1 MSRKSSMTITDL
13 PTDVL
18 TGIMRHLQED
28 GWQQDYSL
36 DDVAALRSTC
46 RSLRHATDM
55 LVTHAKFPTY
65 IDADEL
71 HSVTRRCA
79 GD

>member
-1 MSRKSSMTITDL
+1 MSRNKSMTITDL

-18 TGIMRHLQED
+18 TGIMRYLQED

-46 RSLRHATDM
+46 RSLRHAIG
-55 LVTHAKFPTY
+55 LAAIHAKFHAN
-65 IDADEL
+65 IDVEEL
-71 HSVTRRCA
+71 RSVTRRCTGA
-79 GD
+79 